1 MEKKVLIFYASY
13 GGGHLSAANS
23 IKQCIDEN
31 FPDFETNL
39 VDCMLY
45 VNKPI
50 NKITT
55 SAYKQMAKKFPWAW
69 GEVYSHSQKGP
80 IAHISSTAN
89 NLMAK
94 KLLKL
99 IKEYQ
104 PDIVIS
110 THPFG
115 SQMVSYL
122 KRKALVDCKLATIMT
137 DFAPHDQ
144 WLVGKEHVDY
154 FFVSHEKMRQ
164 ELINN
169 SNIPEDKVFATG
181 IPLSNRFLKHYNKM
195 KIMNSLGLNPE
206 KKVILFFA
214 GGEFGLG
221 REKTIKILKSFINH
235 VTEHQIVAI
244 GGKNEKM
251 KNEFNKLVQE
261 EHAEDIVK
269 VMGFTN
275 QVPELMSISD
285 LVVTKPGG
293 LTTTESL
300 ASGLPMVVIN
310 PIPGQEEENAEFLEN
325 AGVAIWLKKHDDFD
339 AVISDLLAD
348 SKKLHKMKVNT
359 KLLAKK
365 NSTRDICD
373 IVLREF
379 DYSFK
384 K

>member
-1 MEKKVLIFYASY
+1 MRKILIFYASY

-23 IKQCIDEN
+23 IKQCIDDN
-31 FPDFETNL
+31 FKDCETKL
-39 VDCMLY
+39 VDCMEY
-45 VNKPI
+45 VNRPV

-55 SAYKQMAKKFPWAW
+55 TAYKELAKKFPWAW

-80 IAHISSTAN
+80 LAHISSASN

-99 IKEYQ
+99 LKEYQ

-144 WLVGKEHVDY
+144 WLVGKDYVDY
-154 FFVSHEKMRQ
+154 YFVSHEKMRQ
-164 ELINN
+164 ELIN
-169 SNIPEDKVFATG
+169 SNVAENTVFATG
-181 IPLSNRFLKHYNKM
+181 IPLSNRFLMHFDKDEIM
-195 KIMNSLGLNPE
+195 KSMGLNPD
-206 KKVILFFA
+206 KRVILFFG

-221 REKTIKILKSFINH
+221 RDKTVKILNSFITH
-235 VTEHQIVAI
+235 VKNHQIVAI
-244 GGKNEKM
+244 AGKNEKM
-251 KNEFNKLVQE
+251 KIAFDKLVVE
-261 EHAEDIVK
+261 TNSESFVK
-269 VMGFTN
+269 VLAYTK

-300 ASGLPMVVIN
+300 ASGLPIVAIN
-310 PIPGQEEENAEFLEN
+310 PIPGQEEENAKFLEDE
-325 AGVAIWLKKHDDFD
+325 GVAIWLKKNDDYD
-339 AVISDLLAD
+339 EIIADLLSD
-348 SKKLHKMKVNT
+348 EDKLHQMKVNT

-373 IVLREF
+373 IILGK
-379 DYSFK
+379 D
-384 K
+384 

>member
-1 MEKKVLIFYASY
+1 MKKVLIFYASY

-31 FPDFETNL
+31 FSDFETNL

-55 SAYKQMAKKFPWAW
+55 TAYKEIAKKFPWAW

-89 NLMAK
+89 NLMAR

-99 IKEYQ
+99 LKEYN

-122 KRKALVDCKLATIMT
+122 KRKALIDCKLATIMT
-137 DFAPHDQ
+137 DFAPHEQ
-144 WLVGKEHVDY
+144 WLVGKEQVDY

-164 ELINN
+164 QLINN
-169 SNIPEDKVFATG
+169 NIPENKVFATG
-181 IPLSNRFLKHYNKM
+181 IPLSNRFLMHYNKTD
-195 KIMNSLGLNPE
+195 IMNSLGLNPN
-206 KKVILFFA
+206 KKVILFFG

-221 REKTIKILKSFINH
+221 REQTIKILKSFILSCKD
-235 VTEHQIVAI
+235 HQIVAI
-244 GGKNEKM
+244 AGKNQKM
-251 KNEFNKLVQE
+251 KDVFDKLVIE
-261 EHAEDIVK
+261 EEAQDIVK
-269 VMGFTN
+269 VLAYTN

-300 ASGLPMVVIN
+300 ASGLPMVVIS

-325 AGVAIWLKKHDDFD
+325 SGVAVWIRKHDDFD
-339 AVISDLLAD
+339 KVISYLLSD
-348 SKKLHKMKVNT
+348 EQKLHQMKINT

-365 NSTRDICD
+365 NSTKDICN
-373 IVLREF
+373 IILNG
-379 DYSFK
+379 STLSL
-384 K
+384 

>member
-1 MEKKVLIFYASY
+1 MVKKVLIFYASY

-31 FPDFETNL
+31 FSDFETML
-39 VDCMLY
+39 VDCMSY

-55 SAYKQMAKKFPWAW
+55 SAYKQIAKKFPWAW

-137 DFAPHDQ
+137 DFAPHEQ
-144 WLVGKEHVDY
+144 WLVGKEQVDY
-154 FFVSHEKMRQ
+154 FFVSHEKMKQ

-169 SNIPEDKVFATG
+169 SNIPENKVFATG
-181 IPLSNRFLKHYNKM
+181 IPLSNRFLKHFNRA
-195 KIMNSLGLNPE
+195 KIMNSLELNPE
-206 KKVILFFA
+206 KRVILFFG

-221 REKTIKILKSFINH
+221 REKTIKILKAFINN
-235 VTEHQIVAI
+235 VTEYQIVAI
-244 GGKNEKM
+244 SGRNERM
-251 KNEFNKLVQE
+251 KKEFDKLVQE
-261 EHAEDIVK
+261 EHAENIVK
-269 VMGFTN
+269 VLGFTK

-325 AGVAIWLKKHDDFD
+325 AGVAIWLRKHDDYD
-339 AVISDLLAD
+339 TIINNLLAD
-348 SKKLHKMKVNT
+348 TKKLHKMKVNT

-365 NSTRDICD
+365 SSTKDICD
-373 IVLREF
+373 IVLK
-379 DYSFK
+379 SL
-384 K
+384 

>member
-1 MEKKVLIFYASY
+1 MRKILIFYASY

-23 IKQCIDEN
+23 IKQCIDDN
-31 FPDFETNL
+31 FKNCETKL
-39 VDCMLY
+39 VDCMEY
-45 VNKPI
+45 VNKPV

-55 SAYKQMAKKFPWAW
+55 TAYKELAKKFPWAW

-80 IAHISSTAN
+80 LAHISSASN
-89 NLMAK
+89 NLLAK

-99 IKEYQ
+99 LKEYQ

-144 WLVGKEHVDY
+144 WLVGKDYVDY
-154 FFVSHEKMRQ
+154 YFVSHEKMRQ
-164 ELINN
+164 ELIN
-169 SNIPEDKVFATG
+169 SNVAENTVFATG
-181 IPLSNRFLKHYNKM
+181 IPLSNRFLMHFDKDEIM
-195 KIMNSLGLNPE
+195 KSMGLNPD
-206 KKVILFFA
+206 KRVILFFG

-221 REKTIKILKSFINH
+221 RDKTVKILNSFITH
-235 VTEHQIVAI
+235 VKNHQIVAI
-244 GGKNEKM
+244 AGKNEKM
-251 KNEFNKLVQE
+251 KIAFDKLVVE
-261 EHAEDIVK
+261 TNSESFVK
-269 VMGFTN
+269 VLAYTK

-300 ASGLPMVVIN
+300 ASGLPIVAIN
-310 PIPGQEEENAEFLEN
+310 PIPGQEEENAKFLEDE
-325 AGVAIWLKKHDDFD
+325 GVAIWLKKNDDYD
-339 AVISDLLAD
+339 EIIADLLSD
-348 SKKLHKMKVNT
+348 EDKLHQMKVNT

-373 IVLREF
+373 IILGK
-379 DYSFK
+379 D
-384 K
+384 

>member
-1 MEKKVLIFYASY
+1 MKKILIFYASY

-23 IKQCIDEN
+23 IKQYIDDN
-31 FPDFETNL
+31 FSDCETKL

-50 NKITT
+50 NRITT
-55 SAYKQMAKKFPWAW
+55 TAYKEMVKKFPWAW

-89 NLMAK
+89 NLLAK

-99 IKEYQ
+99 LKEYN

-122 KRKALVDCKLATIMT
+122 KRKALIECSLSTIIT
-137 DFAPHDQ
+137 DFAPHEQ
-144 WLVGKEHVDY
+144 WLVGKEQVDY
-154 FFVSHEKMRQ
+154 FFVSHEKMR
-164 ELINN
+164 EKIIN
-169 SNIPEDKVFATG
+169 SNIPENKVFSTG
-181 IPLSNRFLKHYNKM
+181 IPLSNKFLMHYNKVSVM
-195 KIMNSLGLNPE
+195 KSFGLNPN
-206 KKVILFFA
+206 KPVILFFG

-221 REKTIKILKSFINH
+221 REQTIKIFKSFIQHINNN
-235 VTEHQIVAI
+235 QIVAI
-244 GGKNEKM
+244 AGKNEKL
-251 KNEFNKLVQE
+251 KEAFSSIVHNLQV
-261 EHAEDIVK
+261 EDVVK
-269 VMGFTN
+269 VLPYTN

-300 ASGLPMVVIN
+300 VSGLPIIAIN
-310 PIPGQEEENAEFLEN
+310 PIPGQEEENAKFLED
-325 AGVAIWLKKHDDFD
+325 AGVAIWLKKHNDYDE
-339 AVISDLLAD
+339 IIKNLLSDTD
-348 SKKLHKMKVNT
+348 KLHKMKVNT

-365 NSTRDICD
+365 NSTRDICN
-373 IVLREF
+373 IILN
-379 DYSFK
+379 SNT
-384 K
+384 

>member
-1 MEKKVLIFYASY
+1 MKKILIFYASY

-23 IKQCIDEN
+23 IKQYIDDN
-31 FPDFETNL
+31 FSDCETKL

-50 NKITT
+50 NRITT
-55 SAYKQMAKKFPWAW
+55 TAYKEMVKKFPWAW

-89 NLMAK
+89 NLLAK

-99 IKEYQ
+99 LKEYK

-122 KRKALVDCKLATIMT
+122 KRKALIECSLSTIIT
-137 DFAPHDQ
+137 DFAPHEQ
-144 WLVGKEHVDY
+144 WLVGKEQVDY
-154 FFVSHEKMRQ
+154 FFVSHEKMR
-164 ELINN
+164 EKIIN
-169 SNIPEDKVFATG
+169 SNIPENKVFSTG
-181 IPLSNRFLKHYNKM
+181 IPLSNKFLMHYNKLSVM
-195 KIMNSLGLNPE
+195 KSFDLNPD
-206 KKVILFFA
+206 KQVILFFG

-221 REKTIKILKSFINH
+221 REQTIKIFKSFIQHINNN
-235 VTEHQIVAI
+235 QIVAI
-244 GGKNEKM
+244 AGKNEKL
-251 KNEFNKLVQE
+251 KEAFSSIVHNLQV
-261 EHAEDIVK
+261 EDVVK
-269 VMGFTN
+269 VLPYTN

-300 ASGLPMVVIN
+300 VSGLPIIAIN
-310 PIPGQEEENAEFLEN
+310 PIPGQEEENAKFLEN
-325 AGVAIWLKKHDDFD
+325 AGVAIWLKKHNNYDE
-339 AVISDLLAD
+339 IIKNLLSDRD
-348 SKKLHKMKVNT
+348 KLHKMKVNT

-365 NSTRDICD
+365 NSTRDICN
-373 IVLREF
+373 IILNGNT
-379 DYSFK
+379 
-384 K
+384 